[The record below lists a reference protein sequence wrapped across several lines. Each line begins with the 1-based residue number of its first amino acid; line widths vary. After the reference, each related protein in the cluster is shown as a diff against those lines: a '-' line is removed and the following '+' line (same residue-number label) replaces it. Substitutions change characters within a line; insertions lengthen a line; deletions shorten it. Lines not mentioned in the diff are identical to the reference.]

1 VGRCAAHA
9 AVGRGSHRC
18 PGLRQVRQTATGRLR
33 SPPNEGCWFVE
44 RPCAAHARLV
54 GPRTAARGYPKF
66 GKLRGGGF
74 VRNRMRVVGL
84 LRGRMRLML
93 GWLGLAPL
101 PGVTPRADKIRSLIC
116 GDVNFRRIEGRGSA
130 ILQLDREKL
139 IDECPQGATSIEQME
154 RAKSHTEQG
163 QIRGNCAKTIPQGCR
178 GEMRIPIMFRFVVR
192 VVGNDFVGWAAD
204 QP

>member
-1 VGRCAAHA
+1 M
-9 AVGRGSHRC
+9 
-18 PGLRQVRQTATGRLR
+18 LL
-33 SPPNEGCWFVE
+33 
-44 RPCAAHARLV
+44 LV
-54 GPRTAARGYPKF
+54 GARTAARGYAKF
-66 GKLRGGGF
+66 GKLRRGGC
-74 VRNRMRVVGL
+74 VPHRMRVVGL